1 MLQSRN
7 LAAPTEPR
15 KQGHSMGNQTD
26 RPPCWKETLSVVFLP
41 GIHNPGLIITKQN
54 NPQWDWSS
62 KSVKVMKDTKRLST
76 TSYRRLQTSLAQ
88 GSGPG
93 IPLPCEPEKAFTT
106 QAISSAG

>member
-1 MLQSRN
+1 
-7 LAAPTEPR
+7 
-15 KQGHSMGNQTD
+15 
-26 RPPCWKETLSVVFLP
+26 
-41 GIHNPGLIITKQN
+41 
-54 NPQWDWSS
+54 
-62 KSVKVMKDTKRLST
+62 MKDTKRLST